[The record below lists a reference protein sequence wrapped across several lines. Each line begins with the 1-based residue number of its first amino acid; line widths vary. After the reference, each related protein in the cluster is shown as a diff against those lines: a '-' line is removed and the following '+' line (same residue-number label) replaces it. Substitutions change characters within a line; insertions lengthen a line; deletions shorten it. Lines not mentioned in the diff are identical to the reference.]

1 MNRNIF
7 ANFESER
14 KTTTDTL
21 DMDKLNVLWA
31 DDEIDLLKPPVLFLQ
46 EKGYDVVTVTNGED
60 AIDKVKA
67 LHFDIIFL
75 DENMPGLSGIE
86 TLTRLKGIK
95 PEIPVVMIT
104 KSEEEHIME
113 QAIGSKIAD
122 YLIKPVNPNQILL
135 SLKKNLENRRLI
147 SEKTAL
153 DYHKEFRNIGMALS
167 DKLSWNEWTEVYR
180 KLVYWEL
187 ELKRSSDESMYE
199 ILTAQKSEANT
210 LFSKYV
216 ESNYISWL
224 KNIDAPTTPTLSHQL
239 MKKKILPLIDPA
251 SSEPVFMILIDN
263 LRYDQWRTIQPLIS
277 EYFRLQDDEMYMSI
291 LPTATQYARNAIFAG
306 LMPSEI
312 EARFPNLWMNDE
324 DEGGKNL
331 HEETFLNDTLKR
343 FRKEVKSGYVK
354 ITNHNDGKDLV
365 DNIPNMMQNK
375 FNVIVYNFVDMLS
388 HARTEMEMIRELADD
403 EAAYRS
409 LTLSWFEH
417 SPLFEAIKRIAE
429 KKVKLIITT
438 DHGTIRVKEP
448 VKLVGDRT
456 VNTNLRY
463 KQGRNMNYDK
473 KEVFEIKNPA
483 DAMLP
488 RQHLSQAFVFA
499 RQDKFFAYPNNYNYY
514 VTYYKNTL
522 QHGGISL
529 EEMLIPFAVLTTK

>member
-7 ANFESER
+7 ANFESNRTNTVE
-14 KTTTDTL
+14 TEL
-21 DMDKLNVLWA
+21 MDKISILWA
-31 DDEIDLLKPPVLFLQ
+31 DDEIDLLKPHILFLQ
-46 EKGYDVVTVTNGED
+46 EKGYDVATANNGD
-60 AIDKVKA
+60 GAIEQFKA
-67 LHFDIIFL
+67 RNFDIVFL
-75 DENMPGLSGIE
+75 DENMPGISGIE
-86 TLTRLKGIK
+86 TLAKLKALK
-95 PEIPVVMIT
+95 PEVPVVMIT

-147 SEKTAL
+147 SEKTSA
-153 DYHKEFRNIGMALS
+153 DYQQEFRNIGMTLS
-167 DKLSWNEWTEVYR
+167 DKLSWKEWTEVYR
-180 KLVYWEL
+180 RLVYWEL

-210 LFSKYV
+210 LFSKYI
-216 ESNYISWL
+216 ENNYLGWL
-224 KNIDAPTTPTLSHQL
+224 KNQDAPTTPVMSHQL
-239 MKKKILPLIDPA
+239 MKKKILPAADA
-251 SSEPVFMILIDN
+251 TTTEPVFMVLIDN
-263 LRYDQWRTIQPLIS
+263 LRYDQWRIIQPLIA
-277 EYFRLQDDEMYMSI
+277 EYFRLQDDDLYLSI

-312 EARFPNLWMNDE
+312 EARFPNLWLNDE
-324 DEGGKNL
+324 EEGGKNM

-343 FRKEVKSGYVK
+343 FRKEWKSSYVK
-354 ITNHNDGKDLV
+354 ITNHNDGKALV
-365 DNIPNMMQNK
+365 DNVPNMMLNK

-417 SPLFEAIKRIAE
+417 SPLFEALKRISE

-448 VKLVGDRT
+448 SKLVGDRN

-463 KQGRNMNYDK
+463 KQGRNMNYEK
-473 KEVFEIKNPA
+473 KDVFEVKNPA
-483 DAMLP
+483 DAFLP
-488 RQHLSQAFVFA
+488 RQHLSQAFVFIK
-499 RQDKFFAYPNNYNYY
+499 QDKFFAYPNNYNYY

-529 EEMLIPFAVLTTK
+529 DEMVIPFAVLTSK

>member
-14 KTTTDTL
+14 NGKIAETEL
-21 DMDKLNVLWA
+21 MDKLNILWA
-31 DDEIDLLKPPVLFLQ
+31 DDEIDLLKPHVLFLRD
-46 EKGYDVVTVTNGED
+46 KGYDVVTVNNGED
-60 AIDKVKA
+60 ALEQVK
-67 LHFDIIFL
+67 LTNFDIVFL
-75 DENMPGLSGIE
+75 DENMPGMSGIE
-86 TLTRLKGIK
+86 TLARLKNIK

-104 KSEEEHIME
+104 KSEEELIME

-135 SLKKNLENRRLI
+135 SLKKNLENKRLI
-147 SEKTAL
+147 SEKTAS
-153 DYHKEFRNIGMALS
+153 DYQQEFRNIGMTLS
-167 DKLSWNEWTEVYR
+167 DKLSWKEWSEIYR

-187 ELKRSSDESMYE
+187 ALKQSSDESMYE

-210 LFSKYV
+210 LFSKFI
-216 ESNYISWL
+216 ENNYLGWL
-224 KNIDAPTTPTLSHQL
+224 KTPDNAATPVMSHQL
-239 MKKKILPLIDPA
+239 MKKKIIPLIDNSA
-251 SSEPVFMILIDN
+251 EPVFMVLIDN
-263 LRYDQWRTIQPLIS
+263 LRYDQWRIIQPVIS
-277 EYFRLQDDEMYMSI
+277 EFFRLHDDELYLSI

-312 EARFPNLWMNDE
+312 EARFPNLWLNDE
-324 DEGGKNL
+324 EEGGKNL
-331 HEETFLNDTLKR
+331 HEEDFLNDTMKR
-343 FRKEVKSGYVK
+343 FRKDIKTSYVK
-354 ITNHNDGKDLV
+354 ITNHNDGKSLV
-365 DNIPNMMQNK
+365 ENIPNLMQNK
-375 FNVIVYNFVDMLS
+375 LNVIVYNFVDMLS
-388 HARTEMEMIRELADD
+388 HARTEMEMIRQLADD

-417 SPLFEAIKRIAE
+417 SPLYEALKRMAE

-438 DHGTIRVKEP
+438 DHGTIRVKEAT
-448 VKLVGDRT
+448 KIVGDRT

-463 KQGRNMNYDK
+463 KQGRNLNYDK
-473 KEVFEIKNPA
+473 KEVFEVKNPA

-499 RQDKFFAYPNNYNYY
+499 KQDKFFAYPNNYNYY

-529 EEMLIPFAVLTTK
+529 EEMVIPFAVLSTK

>member
-1 MNRNIF
+1 MNKNIF
-7 ANFESER
+7 ANFESTR
-14 KTTTDTL
+14 KNIETEL
-21 DMDKLNVLWA
+21 MEKLNILWA
-31 DDEIDLLKPPVLFLQ
+31 DDEIDLLLPHILFLR
-46 EKGYDVVTVTNGED
+46 EKGYDVVTVNNGDD
-60 AIDKVKA
+60 ALEQIKNIN
-67 LHFDIIFL
+67 FDIVFL
-75 DENMPGLSGIE
+75 DENMPGLSGME
-86 TLTRLKGIK
+86 TLSRLKNIK

-104 KSEEEHIME
+104 KSEEELIME

-135 SLKKNLENRRLI
+135 SLKKNLDKKRLI
-147 SEKTAL
+147 SEKTAS
-153 DYHKEFRNIGMALS
+153 DYQMEFRNIGMTLS
-167 DKLSWNEWTEVYR
+167 DKLKWNEWVEVYR

-187 ELKRSSDESMYE
+187 ELKKSSDESLYE

-210 LFSKYV
+210 LFSKFIENNYV
-216 ESNYISWL
+216 NWL
-224 KNIDAPTTPTLSHQL
+224 KNPDAATTPIMSHQL
-239 MKKKILPLIDPA
+239 MKKKILPVADA
-251 SSEPVFMILIDN
+251 SADPVFMVLIDN
-263 LRYDQWRTIQPLIS
+263 LRYDQWRIIQPLIS
-277 EYFRLQDDEMYMSI
+277 EYFRIHDDELYLSI
-291 LPTATQYARNAIFAG
+291 LPTATQYSRNAIFAG

-312 EARFPNLWMNDE
+312 ESRFPNLWLNDE
-324 DEGGKNL
+324 EEGGKNL
-331 HEETFLNDTLKR
+331 HEEDFLNDTIKR
-343 FRKEVKSGYVK
+343 FRKEFKTSYVK
-354 ITNHNDGKDLV
+354 ITNHNDGKSLV
-365 DNIPNMMQNK
+365 ENIPNLLQNK

-417 SPLFEAIKRIAE
+417 SPLFEALKRIAE

-448 VKLVGDRT
+448 TKIVGDRT

-463 KQGRNMNYDK
+463 KQGRNLNYDK
-473 KEVFEIKNPA
+473 REVFEIKNPA

-499 RQDKFFAYPNNYNYY
+499 KQDNFFAYPNNYNYY

-529 EEMLIPFAVLTTK
+529 EEMVIPFAVLSTK